1 MGVPE
6 LEALVKES
14 GQPAFR
20 ARQLRDWTFGRF
32 ESDFGK
38 MTNLPKA
45 LQQDLEAK
53 ATCRVLKVKT
63 SQTAQDGTT
72 KWAFETH
79 DGHFFETVLIPTDDR
94 RSICVSSQIGCAM
107 GCTFCRTATMGF
119 IRNLT
124 LGEILEQA
132 WFVTRHLKDTEG
144 PAARLTNVIFM
155 GMGEPLL
162 NLENVAQA
170 CERLNAQDGF
180 GIAKDKITVSTS
192 GVAPKILEWGTR
204 APDFKLAI
212 SLNGSNDAIRSE
224 LMPINRRYN
233 IETLLATAD
242 EYIRLTGQKLTF
254 EYILIKD
261 RTCTPQA
268 ARELKRIA
276 SHRHCKINLIPLNRG
291 NPDMQAPD
299 EGEIAEFE
307 RILAQGDFQVLRR
320 RPRGPDIY
328 AACGQLATESM
339 TARKAREP
347 DAGQSPADGGA
358 ERHRGSSAPPFPGGA
373 WDSHLAEGHFGAD
386 HRKR

>member
-1 MGVPE
+1 MVKTPKAHLLGASFSE
-6 LEALVKES
+6 LETLVREL

-20 ARQLRDWTFGRF
+20 ARQLRDWIFGRL
-32 ESDFGK
+32 ESEFGR
-38 MTNLPKA
+38 MSNLPKPMQQA
-45 LQQDLEAK
+45 LEEK
-53 ATCRVLKVKT
+53 ACCRVLKVKD
-63 SQTAQDGTT
+63 SRSSNDGTV
-72 KWAFETH
+72 KWVFETH
-79 DGHFFETVLIPTDDR
+79 DGHFFETVLIPTEDR

-132 WFVTRHLKDTEG
+132 WFVSRHLKDSEG
-144 PAARLTNVIFM
+144 PEARLTNVIFM

-170 CERLNAQDGF
+170 CERLNAADGF

-192 GVAPKILEWGTR
+192 GVAPKILEWGAR

-212 SLNGSNDAIRSE
+212 SLNGSNDEMRSA
-224 LMPINRRYN
+224 LMPVNRRYN
-233 IETLLATAD
+233 IDTLLRTAD

-254 EYILIKD
+254 EYILIRGK
-261 RTCTPQA
+261 TCTPGA

-291 NPDMQAPD
+291 NPDMEAPD
-299 EGEIAEFE
+299 ESEIAEFE

-328 AACGQLATESM
+328 AACGQLATEQKKV
-339 TARKAREP
+339 A
-347 DAGQSPADGGA
+347 
-358 ERHRGSSAPPFPGGA
+358 
-373 WDSHLAEGHFGAD
+373 
-386 HRKR
+386 

>member
-1 MGVPE
+1 MTKSHILGASLQE
-6 LEALVKES
+6 LEALVAS
-14 GQPAFR
+14 FGQPAFR
-20 ARQLRDWTFGRF
+20 AKQIHNWMFQNL
-32 ESDFGK
+32 ESDFAK

-45 LQQDLEAK
+45 LVESLQAS
-53 ATCRVLKVKT
+53 ATCSALKVKANQVST
-63 SQTAQDGTT
+63 DGTT
-72 KWAFETH
+72 KWVFETH

-124 LGEILEQA
+124 LGEILEQ
-132 WFVTRHLKDTEG
+132 VHYVSRHVRALDG
-144 PAARLTNVIFM
+144 GRVSNAIFM

-162 NLENVAQA
+162 NLDNVATA
-170 CERLNAQDGF
+170 CEIMNSQEGF

-192 GVAPKILEWGTR
+192 GVVPKILEWGAR

-212 SLNGSNDAIRSE
+212 SLNGSNDEMRSS

-233 IETLLATAD
+233 IDTLLKTAD
-242 EYIRLTGQKLTF
+242 EYIRLSGQKLTF

-261 RTCTPQA
+261 KTCTPES

-291 NPDMQAPD
+291 NPDMEAPSD
-299 EGEIAEFE
+299 DEIAEFE

-328 AACGQLATESM
+328 AACGQLATEQKKV
-339 TARKAREP
+339 A
-347 DAGQSPADGGA
+347 
-358 ERHRGSSAPPFPGGA
+358 
-373 WDSHLAEGHFGAD
+373 
-386 HRKR
+386 

>member
-1 MGVPE
+1 MVRPPKAHLLDAGVFE
-6 LEALVKES
+6 LEALIKEM
-14 GQPAFR
+14 GQPPFR
-20 ARQLRDWTFGRF
+20 ARQLRDWLFGSF

-38 MTNLPKA
+38 MSNLPKE
-45 LQQDLEAK
+45 LQQALEAK
-53 ATCRVLKVKT
+53 ATCRVLQVKANQT
-63 SQTAQDGTT
+63 SSDGTS
-72 KWAFETH
+72 KWVFATQ
-79 DGHFFETVLIPTDDR
+79 DGHFFETVLIPTEDR
-94 RSICVSSQIGCAM
+94 RSLCVSSQIGCAM

-144 PAARLTNVIFM
+144 PKARLSNIIFM

-162 NLENVAQA
+162 NLENVALA
-170 CERLNAQDGF
+170 CERLNSQDGF

-192 GVAPKILEWGTR
+192 GVAPKILEWGKR

-212 SLNGSNDAIRSE
+212 SLNGSNDTVRSE

-233 IETLLATAD
+233 IDTLLTTAD

-261 RTCTPQA
+261 KTCTPA
-268 ARELKRIA
+268 SARELKRIA
-276 SHRHCKINLIPLNRG
+276 SHRHCKINLIPLNQG
-291 NPDMQAPD
+291 NPEMQAPD
-299 EGEIAEFE
+299 EAEIAEFE

-328 AACGQLATESM
+328 AACGQLAT
-339 TARKAREP
+339 AQKKVA
-347 DAGQSPADGGA
+347 
-358 ERHRGSSAPPFPGGA
+358 
-373 WDSHLAEGHFGAD
+373 
-386 HRKR
+386 

>member
-1 MGVPE
+1 MSNPPKAHLLGATVSE
-6 LEALVKES
+6 LESVVTSL

-20 ARQLRDWTFGRF
+20 AKQLRNWMFGNL

-38 MTNLPKA
+38 MSNLPKPLQDA
-45 LQQDLEAK
+45 LTAGYTCNALTVK
-53 ATCRVLKVKT
+53 ANQVST
-63 SQTAQDGTT
+63 DGTT
-72 KWAFETH
+72 KWVFATH
-79 DGHFFETVLIPTDDR
+79 DGHFFETVLIPTEDR
-94 RSICVSSQIGCAM
+94 RSICISSQIGCAM

-132 WFVTRHLKDTEG
+132 WFVSRHIKQLEG
-144 PAARLTNVIFM
+144 ESARLSNAIFM

-162 NLENVAQA
+162 NLENVAKA
-170 CERLNAQDGF
+170 CEFLNAQEGF

-192 GVAPKILEWGTR
+192 GVAPKILEWGAR

-212 SLNGSNDAIRSE
+212 SLNGSNDTVRSE

-233 IETLLATAD
+233 IDTLLETAD
-242 EYIRLTGQKLTF
+242 EYIRLSGQKLTF

-261 RTCTPQA
+261 KTCTPQA

-291 NPDMQAPD
+291 NPDMEAPD

-328 AACGQLATESM
+328 AACGQLATEQKKV
-339 TARKAREP
+339 A
-347 DAGQSPADGGA
+347 
-358 ERHRGSSAPPFPGGA
+358 
-373 WDSHLAEGHFGAD
+373 
-386 HRKR
+386 

>member
-1 MGVPE
+1 MVKPPKAHLLGAGVSE
-6 LEALVKES
+6 LETFVKEL
-14 GQPAFR
+14 GQPSFR
-20 ARQLRDWTFGRF
+20 ARQLRDWMFGRL
-32 ESDFGK
+32 ESDFAK
-38 MTNLPKA
+38 MSNLPKA
-45 LQQDLEAK
+45 MQEALEEK
-53 ATCRVLKVKT
+53 ATCQVLKIKAV
-63 SQTAQDGTT
+63 QTAKDGTT

-132 WFVTRHLKDTEG
+132 WFVSRHLKDTEG
-144 PAARLTNVIFM
+144 PEARLSNAIFM

-162 NLENVAQA
+162 NLENVAMA

-192 GVAPKILEWGTR
+192 GVAPKILEWGKR

-212 SLNGSNDAIRSE
+212 SLNGSNDEVRSA

-233 IETLLATAD
+233 IDTLLATAD
-242 EYIRLTGQKLTF
+242 EYIRLSGQKLTF

-261 RTCTPQA
+261 KTCTPQA

-276 SHRHCKINLIPLNRG
+276 SHRHCKINLIPLNQG

-328 AACGQLATESM
+328 AACGQLATEQKKV
-339 TARKAREP
+339 A
-347 DAGQSPADGGA
+347 
-358 ERHRGSSAPPFPGGA
+358 
-373 WDSHLAEGHFGAD
+373 
-386 HRKR
+386 